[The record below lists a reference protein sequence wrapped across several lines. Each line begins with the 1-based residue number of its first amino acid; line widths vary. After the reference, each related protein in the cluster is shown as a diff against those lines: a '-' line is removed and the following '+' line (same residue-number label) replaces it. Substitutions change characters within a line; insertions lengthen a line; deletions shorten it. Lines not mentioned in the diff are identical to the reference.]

1 MSDEPE
7 QIPADA
13 PSPDAR
19 VEAPPPAEPEP
30 ATEPAGATAM
40 GGAPASASAPASE
53 DPHPEYQVAAA
64 FAGAFLFAK
73 LLRRVGR
80 RK

>member
-19 VEAPPPAEPEP
+19 VDAPPPVEPELVAEP
-30 ATEPAGATAM
+30 AAASTSGASAM
-40 GGAPASASAPASE
+40 GGTPASE

-73 LLRRVGR
+73 LLSRVGR

>member
-1 MSDEPE
+1 MSDAPE

-13 PSPDAR
+13 PSPDDR

-30 ATEPAGATAM
+30 ASGGATAM
-40 GGAPASASAPASE
+40 GGAPAAE

-64 FAGAFLFAK
+64 FAGAFVFAK
-73 LLRRVGR
+73 LLRRIGR

>member
-19 VEAPPPAEPEP
+19 VEAPPPVEAEPAP
-30 ATEPAGATAM
+30 VTEPAGATAM
-40 GGAPASASAPASE
+40 GGAPASAPAAE